1 MKTSKTC
8 TKCRQDKP
16 LERFGNRKANP
27 DGKEYTC
34 KDCLA
39 AYVKERRKHAVKC
52 NEGDC
57 DRLGYRAGWCHSH
70 YARYLKYGE
79 PGGTI
84 RGMGKRGDGW
94 INYGYKYYYMP
105 KHPNA
110 DKAGKLM
117 EHRYVMSEHLGRPLL
132 PNENVHHKNGNKL
145 DNRLENLELWVKSQ
159 PAGQRPEDLVAWATE
174 ILELYGPMS
183 EASATV

>member
-1 MKTSKTC
+1 
-8 TKCRQDKP
+8 
-16 LERFGNRKANP
+16 
-27 DGKEYTC
+27 
-34 KDCLA
+34 
-39 AYVKERRKHAVKC
+39 
-52 NEGDC
+52 
-57 DRLGYRAGWCHSH
+57 
-70 YARYLKYGE
+70 LKYGE

-84 RGMGKRGDGW
+84 RGIGKRGDGW
-94 INYGYKYYYMP
+94 VNNGYKYYYMP
-105 KHPNA
+105 LHPNA

-132 PNENVHHKNGNKL
+132 ANENVHHKNGNKL

-183 EASATV
+183 VASATV